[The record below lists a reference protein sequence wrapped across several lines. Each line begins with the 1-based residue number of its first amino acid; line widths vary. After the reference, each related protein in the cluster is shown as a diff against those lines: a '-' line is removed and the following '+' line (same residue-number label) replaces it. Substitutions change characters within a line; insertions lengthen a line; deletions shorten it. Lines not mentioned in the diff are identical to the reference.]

1 MVKIG
6 AGKSSQ
12 KSVNISMGILYIFF
26 SVYVFIFGFIIS
38 DFITIFQQNN
48 PGALPLFMSYIPL
61 LFWIGGIFLGF
72 GFLVFVKNVRVPKSR
87 ETKSRKAST
96 GSTYKQALFLIIF
109 IFAFIPLFSP
119 AIDQGRND
127 QYFSIYNNNWNGCS
141 SMRQALKD
149 EGYTVMNVQSSLS
162 ATDRI
167 NKSRL
172 LVLMGPNEIYNPLFE
187 IPYFIDFFGDEYHKN
202 SMLICHDHGSTYEL
216 LWEIFIANLLNFNPT
231 APQIDIFPVTIF
243 PNGILRDNQSCLE
256 NGGGLKDTSFPIIQS
271 FPAVADPGMSAITTG
286 ISKVI
291 LSEATAAAGGDM
303 LIQAFGWN
311 IIGQTSQ
318 DYSFVDKNGNRKWDN
333 DTDIID
339 LSFIA
344 DLVASSLGGS
354 LGGVDMNNASQFF
367 KLPLGGT
374 LFRPAV
380 FLAKQLSNSRV
391 FVSSDASLFTNDL
404 INEYD
409 NLQFGINIVD
419 WLTYAGVDNKDD
431 WIIVFDESHIRPEY
445 TRDLT
450 SAGIFGFILQY
461 IVHLSTNPITAWIYP
476 LLAIYT
482 FRKYLPKKDEDE
494 EKRKAKEAEKKEEKE
509 KFRTSSFFAQKIDW
523 YKEKNRYGKALTLL
537 YRRVERKLHA
547 QIGGEKITTQKVIDW
562 ITAKEAGGKVSK
574 LKIKRITKFMD
585 RMIAIK
591 AGKGKGSKVKTP
603 EEFENLFLEM
613 SWVMN
618 NI

>member
-26 SVYVFIFGFIIS
+26 SIYVFIFGFIIS

-48 PGALPLFMSYIPL
+48 PGVLPIFVSYIPL
-61 LFWIGGIFLGF
+61 LFWIAGIFLGF
-72 GFLVFVKNVRVPKSR
+72 GFLIFLKNVRVPKSR

-96 GSTYKQALFLIIF
+96 GSTYRQALFLIIF

-119 AIDQGRND
+119 AIDQGIND
-127 QYFSIYNNNWNGCS
+127 QYFSIYNSGWNGCS
-141 SMRQALKD
+141 RLREELIAED
-149 EGYTVMNVQSSLS
+149 YDVMNVQSSLS

-167 NKSRL
+167 DKNVL
-172 LVLMGPNEIYNPLFE
+172 LVLMGPNQVYNPLFE
-187 IPYFIDFFGDEYHKN
+187 IPYFIDFFSDTKHKN
-202 SMLICHDHGSTYEL
+202 SILLCHDYGSTYEL
-216 LWEIFIANLLNFNPT
+216 LWEIFVANLLNFDPT
-231 APQIDIFPVTIF
+231 NLFPVTIF

-256 NGGGLKDTSFPIIQS
+256 NVGGLKDTSFPIIKS
-271 FPAVADPGMSAITTG
+271 FPAVSDPAMSTITNG
-286 ISKVI
+286 VSNVI

-318 DYSFVDKNGNRKWDN
+318 DYSFVDKNGNRQWDN
-333 DTDIID
+333 DTDVID

-344 DLVASSLGGS
+344 ELIGGS
-354 LGGVDMNNASQFF
+354 LGGVDMSNASQFL
-367 KLPLGGT
+367 KLPLGGSF
-374 LFRPAV
+374 FRPAV
-380 FLAKQLSNSRV
+380 FLAKQLNNSRV

-404 INEYD
+404 IDLTQYD
-409 NLQFGINIVD
+409 NLQFGLNIID
-419 WLTYAGVDNKDD
+419 WLTYAGVEDKKD
-431 WIIVFDESHIRPEY
+431 WIVVFDEAHIRPEY
-445 TRDLT
+445 SRDLT
-450 SAGIFGFILQY
+450 SAGIFGFIIQY

-494 EKRKAKEAEKKEEKE
+494 EKRKAAEAEKKEEKE

-562 ITAKEAGGKVSK
+562 VTAKEAGGKVNK
-574 LKIKRITKFMD
+574 LKIRRITKFMD
-585 RMIAIK
+585 RMLAIK
-591 AGKGKGSKVKTP
+591 EGKGKGSKVKTP
-603 EEFENLFLEM
+603 EEFETLFLEM
-613 SWVMN
+613 SWIKK
-618 NI
+618 NIKK